1 MAKQKK
7 KKNTGNTASQK
18 EIPQFK
24 AKSSIKQKLMIGLL
38 IGAMLLFVFG
48 GVIRSFM
55 SGGSSSSGDSNYTST
70 YERPEPQFRKDGT
83 LSITS
88 KQPGVPAKEL
98 DIEIVSKTK
107 DVQQGLMYRKSME
120 ENRGMLFLMN
130 KEEPQSF
137 WMKNTHIPLDIIFI
151 NSKKEIVMIRPNTIP
166 YSKLPVPSDVPAKY
180 VLEVN
185 SDYCKKYN
193 VKIGDKVAF

>member
-7 KKNTGNTASQK
+7 NKKQEELPRRNVPK
-18 EIPQFK
+18 FK
-24 AKSSIKQKLMIGLL
+24 KKSTLKQKLMIGLL
-38 IGAMLLFVFG
+38 IGAMLLFMFG
-48 GVIRSFM
+48 SMLPSLF
-55 SGGSSSSGDSNYTST
+55 SGGNKSGESTYTST

-83 LSITS
+83 LTITS
-88 KQPGVPAKEL
+88 KEKGVPAKEL
-98 DIEIVSKTK
+98 DIEIVSKAK
-107 DVQQGLMYRKSME
+107 DVQQGLMYRKSMD
-120 ENRGMLFLMN
+120 ENRGMLFLMPR
-130 KEEPQSF
+130 EETQSF

-151 NSKKEIVMIRPNTIP
+151 NNNKEIVMIRPNTIP

-193 VKIGDKVAF
+193 VKIGDKVSF

>member
-1 MAKQKK
+1 MAKQSKK
-7 KKNTGNTASQK
+7 KQQTANRQK
-18 EIPQFK
+18 EIPKFK
-24 AKSSIKQKLMIGLL
+24 GKSSLKRNLMIGLL

-48 GVIRSFM
+48 GIIQSFLAGN
-55 SGGSSSSGDSNYTST
+55 SNSSNYTTTS

-83 LSITS
+83 LTITS
-88 KQPGVPAKEL
+88 KQAGVPPKEL

-107 DVQQGLMYRKSME
+107 DVQQGLMYRKSMD
-120 ENRGMLFLMN
+120 ENKGMLFLMN

-151 NSKKEIVMIRPNTIP
+151 NSNKEIVMIRPNTIP
-166 YSKLPVPSDVPAKY
+166 YSKAPVPSDVAAKY

-193 VKIGDKVAF
+193 VKIGDKVSF